1 MADHSFDSL
10 SAARGLRAARIDDEQ
25 ASAIVDAMKLA
36 VANLVTADRFEAGLA
51 ELRAEF
57 DSRSSELRPEN
68 ARMLLT
74 FAGVIIGANALVVA
88 GVGIVLGVTIIAPG
102 T

>member
-1 MADHSFDSL
+1 MADNSFDTL
-10 SAARGLRAARIDDEQ
+10 SAASGLRTAGIDDEQ
-25 ASAIVDAMKLA
+25 ASAIVGAMKLA
-36 VANLVTADRFEAGLA
+36 VANLVTVDRFEAGLA
-51 ELRAEF
+51 ELRIEF
-57 DSRSSELRPEN
+57 DSRFSELRAEN

-88 GVGIVLGVTIIAPG
+88 VVGIVLGVAISGPG